1 MLEVNGLGTD
11 FDSSY
16 EFIDGDLKLV
26 KNEDNLIQSIIN
38 RFNTKLDTLNL
49 FYIDY
54 GSKIYGFLGWVHSD
68 DTLEF
73 IELEIQ
79 DVLQQDPRCQENTI
93 NVKYQN
99 QKIIA
104 EITIRITDDMD
115 LTFNL
120 VMNENNKISLL
131 TNMNEEENEEEE

>member
-1 MLEVNGLGTD
+1 VLEVNGLGTD

-49 FYIDY
+49 FYTDY

-104 EITIRITDDMD
+104 GITIRITDDMD

>member
-1 MLEVNGLGTD
+1 VLEVNGLGTD

>member
-1 MLEVNGLGTD
+1 VLEVNGLGTD

-16 EFIDGDLKLV
+16 EFLDGDLKLV

-49 FYIDY
+49 FYTDY

>member
-49 FYIDY
+49 FYTDY

-104 EITIRITDDMD
+104 GITIRITDDMD

>member
-49 FYIDY
+49 FYTDY

>member
-49 FYIDY
+49 FYTDY

-68 DTLEF
+68 DTLDF